1 MKTTAIAAAMI
12 VACST
17 MVYAAGGESDSQG
30 SGQNIAQK
38 KSEILQHIDQRI
50 ANSTLEKA
58 CVQAA
63 QSHDSLKACREKYR
77 PPKPHDERQNK
88 NQ

>member
-1 MKTTAIAAAMI
+1 MKTSLIAAVLTGIFVIPA
-12 VACST
+12 
-17 MVYAAGGESDSQG
+17 YAADSNTNPQG

-38 KSEILQHIDQRI
+38 KAEILQHIDQRI
-50 ANSTLEKA
+50 ANSQSEKV

-63 QSHDSLKACREKYR
+63 KSHDEIKACREKYR
-77 PPKPHDERQNK
+77 PKPKADNQNR

>member
-1 MKTTAIAAAMI
+1 MSAFAA
-12 VACST
+12 
-17 MVYAAGGESDSQG
+17 ESDTGPQG
-30 SGQNIAQK
+30 GGQSVTQK
-38 KSEILQHIDQRI
+38 KSEILQHIEQRI

-88 NQ
+88 NP

>member
-1 MKTTAIAAAMI
+1 MKTAVITAVLTGIFVIPAYA
-12 VACST
+12 VDST
-17 MVYAAGGESDSQG
+17 TDPQG
-30 SGQNIAQK
+30 SGQNIEQK

-50 ANSTLEKA
+50 ANSQAEKV

-63 QSHDSLKACREKYR
+63 KSHDEIKACREKYR
-77 PPKPHDERQNK
+77 PKSKADNQNR